1 MIKVAKKRGVTIFI
15 LGIARGGWDGDG
27 EPAANS
33 A

>member
-1 MIKVAKKRGVTIFI
+1 MMNVAKKRGVTIFI
-15 LGIARGGWDGDG
+15 LGIAWGGLDGDG